1 MKTKQHKERIKDIIE
16 RGLTPAEEAALAVT
30 VDQARKAIASA
41 ASAADNAVRE
51 WNRVMST
58 FPTAEDMFRQF
69 AINIDWDSGAIR
81 DGSWLRD
88 ILMREAA
95 EGIESL
101 GDRAAHLEDLAQF
114 RSAMDRIIAATQPE
128 KRDAL
133 LAIEAA
139 YALGVLAPQ
148 PREIREKTFK
158 LFRSLAAKNAGT
170 QSGKARHTRGWHA
183 HAKELTLAIRGKD
196 PSLTAPTVAR
206 EIACA
211 WKLEKPKPPGDRTL
225 IDFVHRLERE
235 GAIKQPTGSLPK
247 RTRSEQK

>member
-30 VDQARKAIASA
+30 IDQARQAIASA

-69 AINIDWDSGAIR
+69 AINNIDWDSGAIR

-101 GDRAAHLEDLAQF
+101 GDRAVHLEDLAQF

-139 YALGVLAPQ
+139 YSLGVLAPQ

-183 HAKELTLAIRGKD
+183 HAKELILAIREKD
-196 PSLTAPTVAR
+196 PSLSAPSVAR
-206 EIACA
+206 EIVCT
-211 WKLEKPKPPGDRTL
+211 WKLEKPEPPSDRTL
-225 IDFVHRLERE
+225 TYFVHRLERE
-235 GAIKQPTGSLPK
+235 GAIRQPTGSLPK
-247 RTRSEQK
+247 